1 MTARHLLPYLQWL
14 VDQLKDL
21 MPPAEWVKRATAPM
35 TGAEL
40 EALRRHCLEWA
51 RTLVLLGGTD
61 MCTAL
66 CAPLPRPPAAAH
78 FSHAFYVLERVAALC
93 AVSHEALLTAGGK
106 LLLRNGD
113 VTGLVSICIYG
124 GSSSCALRAWALPEL
139 LPRLGSAAVA
149 LLLDD
154 LRAETLTTDGQMLI
168 ARGLLRAEQTAPAI
182 RWATAAQSAGLP
194 CAAEALGEVALDA
207 PRALRACDLHVFV
220 EAAQQQGDDASALLL
235 AHLQVWPQAPLLC
248 ALASR
253 THEA

>member
-1 MTARHLLPYLQWL
+1 M
-14 VDQLKDL
+14 
-21 MPPAEWVKRATAPM
+21 
-35 TGAEL
+35 
-40 EALRRHCLEWA
+40 
-51 RTLVLLGGTD
+51 
-61 MCTAL
+61 
-66 CAPLPRPPAAAH
+66 
-78 FSHAFYVLERVAALC
+78 LERVAALC

-124 GSSSCALRAWALPEL
+124 GSTSCALRAWALPEL

-182 RWATAAQSAGLP
+182 SWATAAQSAGLP

-207 PRALRACDLHVFV
+207 PRALRACDLDLFV
-220 EAAQQQGDDASALLL
+220 AAAQQQAGGAGHCMKTLGVHGQVVVYYTL
-235 AHLQVWPQAPLLC
+235 AATHC
-248 ALASR
+248 A
-253 THEA
+253 THCVPTCIHTILSYTAY